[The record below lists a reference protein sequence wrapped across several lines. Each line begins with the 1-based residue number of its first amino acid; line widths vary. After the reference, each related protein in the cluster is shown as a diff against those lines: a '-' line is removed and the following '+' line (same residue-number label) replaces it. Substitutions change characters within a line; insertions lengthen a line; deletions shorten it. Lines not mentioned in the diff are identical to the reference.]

1 MRAVGSWLVNK
12 HGQHVYSAECKKK
25 KEDIPPKGVAIG
37 RRRWANG
44 NADKPGLWSPNTTQR
59 IESNRNESK
68 LNQ

>member
-1 MRAVGSWLVNK
+1 MSIQQNA
-12 HGQHVYSAECKKK
+12 KKN
-25 KEDIPPKGVAIG
+25 EDIPPKGVAIG
-37 RRRWANG
+37 RRHWANG